1 MPTGVALQDP
11 RAQLVAAAERLLA
24 TGSAAALTSRAVT
37 DEAGVAK
44 GVLHRHFADF
54 DDFLAALVRTRIQR
68 ADDAGEH
75 LIAGAGSGTVLGNVS
90 GFLTAT
96 LDDVALAV
104 VALVT
109 ARDALR
115 RRLRETTP
123 EGLPLL
129 VEITRALA
137 TYLTAEQSYG
147 RVEPAADPRYLA
159 MTVVGTAHLMFAGEL
174 GARPDDAAVREVV
187 GSALLPAL
195 RTPPG

>member
-1 MPTGVALQDP
+1 MPTGVALDDP

-24 TGSAAALTSRAVT
+24 RGGATALTSRAVT

-68 ADDAGEH
+68 ADEVGER
-75 LIAGAGSGTVLGNVS
+75 LVAAAGSRTVVGNVS
-90 GFLTAT
+90 GYLAAT

-109 ARDALR
+109 ARDELR
-115 RRLRETTP
+115 RRLRETSP

-129 VEITRALA
+129 VEITRALT

-147 RVEPAADPRYLA
+147 RVAPTPEPRYLA
-159 MTVVGTAHLMFAGEL
+159 MTVVGTGHLMFAGEL
-174 GARPDDAAVREVV
+174 GALPDEAAVREVV
-187 GSALLPAL
+187 ESVLVGAL
-195 RTPPG
+195 RSPDR

>member
-1 MPTGVALQDP
+1 MPTGVALHDP

-24 TGSAAALTSRAVT
+24 TSGAAALTSRAVT

-54 DDFLAALVRTRIQR
+54 DDFLAALVRARIQQ
-68 ADDAGEH
+68 ADGAGEH
-75 LIAGAGSGTVLGNVS
+75 LVATAGSGTVVGNVS
-90 GFLTAT
+90 AYLTVT
-96 LDDVALAV
+96 LDPVALAV

-109 ARDALR
+109 ARDELR

-129 VEITRALA
+129 VEITAALA
-137 TYLTAEQSYG
+137 TYLTAEQSSG
-147 RVEPAADPRYLA
+147 RVAPAAEPRYLA
-159 MTVVGTAHLMFAGEL
+159 MTVVGTGHLMFAGEL

-187 GSALLPAL
+187 ESVLVGVL
-195 RTPPG
+195 R